1 MNILVNIGAEW
12 DLTGY
17 IFKCTI
23 ENIERVKV
31 IFNDNEY
38 EMQMCYL
45 EPILQKFSL
54 RINNEMNPGF
64 DYLTRLEELEQ
75 AMKNDCRSTLEQKL
89 KAENESLKAR
99 AELLEQGIEIM
110 RKALNDA
117 QIKREPI
124 IFDGV

>member
-1 MNILVNIGAEW
+1 MVKIGAEW

-23 ENIERVKV
+23 ENIERVKI

-38 EMQMCYL
+38 EMQICYL
-45 EPILQKFSL
+45 EPILQKFAL

-75 AMKNDCRSTLEQKL
+75 AMKNECRSTLEQKL
-89 KAENESLKAR
+89 KEENENLKAR

>member
-1 MNILVNIGAEW
+1 MVNIGAEW

-17 IFKCTI
+17 IFKSTI
-23 ENIERVKV
+23 ENIERVKI

-38 EMQMCYL
+38 EMQICYL
-45 EPILQKFSL
+45 EPILQKFAL

-64 DYLTRLEELEQ
+64 DYLTRLEEMERVMKLES
-75 AMKNDCRSTLEQKL
+75 NSTVEQEL
-89 KAENESLKAR
+89 KEENESLKAR
-99 AELLEQGIEIM
+99 SELLEQGIEIM

-124 IFDGV
+124 IFCGV